1 MLPQPYRNA
10 YDNAYDHLRQALL
23 SLVANLEQHEPEL
36 SVLSTAIAT
45 LQVEFQSQVLSL
57 NPDTLKPSQQ
67 QHLQAIQTE
76 IHKYLRLLNTD
87 LAFLKAA
94 RQTSTRQQRY
104 ALLRDRLQ
112 TLIRLCDYS
121 GSLPN

>member
-10 YDNAYDHLRQALL
+10 YDHLRQALL
-23 SLVANLEQHEPEL
+23 ALAANLEQPEPDL
-36 SVLSTAIAT
+36 SALTAEIAT
-45 LQVEFQSQVLSL
+45 LQVEFQRQVLSL
-57 NPDTLKPSQQ
+57 NPDTLNPSQQ
-67 QHLQAIQTE
+67 QQLRAIQPE

-94 RQTSTRQQRY
+94 RQASTRQQRY

-112 TLIRLCDYS
+112 TLIRLCDYA
-121 GSLPN
+121 G

>member
-23 SLVANLEQHEPEL
+23 SLVANLEQHEPDL
-36 SVLSTAIAT
+36 SVLSTAIAI

-67 QHLQAIQTE
+67 QHLQATQTE